1 LISRR
6 TFIKGM
12 FALSAAGV
20 TFGGHALAQS
30 FRLRVTR
37 YAVSPRG
44 WPRGLRLKLAVIADL
59 HVIDPWMS
67 LPRVAQIVART
78 NALEPDAVLLLGD
91 YVPNTGMQRWADRVG
106 GGVIPSERWSCEL
119 GRLRAPLGVHAVL
132 GNHDWWED
140 RAAQQRGCGPVQAG
154 LALERSGISV
164 YENNAVRLN
173 KQGTPFWVAGL
184 GDQDAL
190 LMDISHSARRFARGA
205 KAMTDG
211 DRYTGVDDLAGTLLR
226 ITDDAP
232 VILMA
237 HEPDIF
243 AEMGDMGDRVSLMV
257 CGHTHGGQVRLLNYA
272 PIVPSRYGGRY
283 AYGHIVEEGRH
294 LVVSAGL
301 GCSRVPI
308 RFGAPPEIVMIEVG
322 GEIR

>member
-1 LISRR
+1 MIHRR
-6 TFIKGM
+6 TFLKGM
-12 FALSAAGV
+12 LALSATGA
-20 TFGGHALAQS
+20 TFGSYALAQP

-37 YAVSPRG
+37 YAVSPRD
-44 WPRGLRLKLAVIADL
+44 WPSGLRLKLAVIADL
-59 HVIDPWMS
+59 HVIDPWMN

-91 YVPNTGMQRWADRVG
+91 YVPNRGMRRWANRVG
-106 GGVIPSERWSCEL
+106 GGVISPEHWSREL
-119 GRLRAPLGVHAVL
+119 GHLRAPLGVHAVL
-132 GNHDWWED
+132 GNHDWWAD
-140 RAAQQRGCGPVQAG
+140 QAAQQRGCGPVKAG
-154 LALERSGISV
+154 LAMERSGISV

-173 KQGTPFWVAGL
+173 KQGVPFWVAGL
-184 GDQDAL
+184 GDQAAL
-190 LMDISHSARRFARGA
+190 LMDVSHSKRRFATGA
-205 KAMTDG
+205 KMMMDG
-211 DRYTGVDDLAGTLLR
+211 DPTAGVDDLAGTLRR

-243 AEMGDMGDRVSLMV
+243 AEMGDMGDRVSLTV

-272 PIVPSRYGGRY
+272 PIVPSRYGGRFT
-283 AYGHIVEEGRH
+283 YGHIVEEGRH

-301 GCSRVPI
+301 GCSGLPI

-322 GEIR
+322 GERA